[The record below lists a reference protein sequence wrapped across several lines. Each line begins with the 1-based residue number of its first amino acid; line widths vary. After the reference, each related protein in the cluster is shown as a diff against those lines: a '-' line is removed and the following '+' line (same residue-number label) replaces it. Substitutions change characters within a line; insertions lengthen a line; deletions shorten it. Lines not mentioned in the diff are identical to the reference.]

1 MKKTIIV
8 TVSVILLIACCGLGG
23 FLWYKYWFV
32 FAEGVKAGNLNKV
45 EYKGYIFKTYEG
57 TLIQAGLKSGQMA
70 GTVQS
75 NEFRF
80 SVVDKELADSLMRC
94 SGKNVELHYKQYK
107 GALPW
112 RGMCDHVVD
121 GIIAVSDDKGIW

>member
-1 MKKTIIV
+1 MKKIVIIC
-8 TVSVILLIACCGLGG
+8 VSVFLSLAVLVGG
-23 FLWYKYWFV
+23 GVLWYKYWFV

-57 TLIQAGLKSGQMA
+57 TLIQAGIKSGQVA
-70 GTVQS
+70 GSVQS

-80 SVVDKELADSLMRC
+80 SVANKAVADSLMRC

-107 GALPW
+107 GSLPW

-121 GIIAVSDDKGIW
+121 SIIAVNNDNTLW